1 MNHNSDEKITTSG
14 VLMSGLFEGLALF
27 LIFGHFLVLTIW
39 ITSQRLPKISCG
51 KLYSKSMNLKCLV
64 VSHSA
69 YNILFLFFN
78 HTKINIKH
86 LSFEFYKYAL
96 VIFAPLWSFQIIFDS
111 NQKCADNWMN
121 SFLNI
126 VSSSW
131 ILSTFDLKSE
141 RNEIETDQSEG

>member
-1 MNHNSDEKITTSG
+1 M
-14 VLMSGLFEGLALF
+14 
-27 LIFGHFLVLTIW
+27 
-39 ITSQRLPKISCG
+39 
-51 KLYSKSMNLKCLV
+51 
-64 VSHSA
+64 
-69 YNILFLFFN
+69 
-78 HTKINIKH
+78 
-86 LSFEFYKYAL
+86 
-96 VIFAPLWSFQIIFDS
+96 IFDT